1 MRVSPS
7 AAVDA
12 NARVEYD
19 VSGNGLQVVTTGT
32 SLNTARGS
40 GSITFSRQRLVPT
53 SPANTFLSGSA
64 TANFL
69 QNRFKGTYALSWD
82 IARNYIVSQSLM
94 TTYMA
99 QCCGVQLEFQRY
111 NIPVSSNIQIS
122 SDQRFNFSF
131 VLAGLG
137 TFSNFFGAFGGGTV
151 R

>member
-1 MRVSPS
+1 
-7 AAVDA
+7 
-12 NARVEYD
+12 
-19 VSGNGLQVVTTGT
+19 
-32 SLNTARGS
+32 
-40 GSITFSRQRLVPT
+40 
-53 SPANTFLSGSA
+53 
-64 TANFL
+64 
-69 QNRFKGTYALSWD
+69 LSWD